1 MDDKT
6 LVEQLRLEAQ
16 NVSEASKLMA
26 QAKSRR
32 QGDGPPRD
40 DLYSWVKPEQTI
52 QWKAATRIE
61 ALEADN
67 ARARAQGQDEG
78 FAAAVQEL
86 RDMSARKPLPTL
98 WHAASVLADSLEQSR
113 IPCQALESK
122 P

>member
-1 MDDKT
+1 MNDKT
-6 LVEQLRLEAQ
+6 LVERLRSRKESEMIGGWERVEFIDEDAIEA
-16 NVSEASKLMA
+16 A
-26 QAKSRR
+26 
-32 QGDGPPRD
+32 D
-40 DLYSWVKPEQTI
+40 
-52 QWKAATRIE
+52 RIE

-86 RDMSARKPLPTL
+86 RGMSARKPLPTL

>member
-40 DLYSWVKPEQTI
+40 DLYSWAKPEQTI

-61 ALEADN
+61 ALEA
-67 ARARAQGQDEG
+67 A
-78 FAAAVQEL
+78 L
-86 RDMSARKPLPTL
+86 RSVAETCREEIPLPYVGKMRE
-98 WHAASVLADSLEQSR
+98 VLLRNLAEW
-113 IPCQALESK
+113 CEQALESSDA
-122 P
+122 